1 MINRYEQTN
10 KAGCLGLHTKLRNA
24 PDPEAT
30 GLLSTKPPAPA
41 DLSVDEIMKI

>member
-1 MINRYEQTN
+1 MINRHGQAN
-10 KAGCLGLHTKLRNA
+10 KADCLGLHAKLRNA

-41 DLSVDEIMKI
+41 DFSVDEIMNI